1 MPFEAERLRKGGPW
15 RTLADHPR
23 SVLSVGQS
31 SLYPALHRLEQ
42 QGWIEAEWK
51 DSDLGR
57 PAKVYSLTR
66 QGKKHWRL
74 NSKPGTG
81 FPPPCN
87 YSFRTPEG
95 LTSCDF
101 AAFFLIVSERCFNAR
116 VEEELRCGFE
126 IHVQKLAREFIAAGM
141 PESEAPLAAKREF
154 GSSAVNQEHC
164 RDMRRRRF
172 IDDLTRDLLFTLR
185 TLKKSPGFT
194 AMALLSLALS
204 HNQYYLISLQAI
216 DGVAMGI
223 YGVLLTLI
231 TADLSKGSGRYNFV
245 RGAVQAN

>member
-1 MPFEAERLRKGGPW
+1 
-15 RTLADHPR
+15 
-23 SVLSVGQS
+23 
-31 SLYPALHRLEQ
+31 
-42 QGWIEAEWK
+42 
-51 DSDLGR
+51 
-57 PAKVYSLTR
+57 
-66 QGKKHWRL
+66 
-74 NSKPGTG
+74 
-81 FPPPCN
+81 
-87 YSFRTPEG
+87 
-95 LTSCDF
+95 
-101 AAFFLIVSERCFNAR
+101 
-116 VEEELRCGFE
+116 
-126 IHVQKLAREFIAAGM
+126 M

-154 GSSAVNQEHC
+154 GFSAVNQEHC

-245 RGAVQAN
+245 RGAVQSAMGLGGVLSNSLFGWMERPLGFNASFYGLTTEALGAFALSGTKRRLALIGKGRALAKSANHTRPG